1 MSRRENITAFL
12 FVAPACALILLFVLW
27 PVVNT
32 FATSAYQVG
41 LTDTQYGPYCG
52 LSNYRALLDDPA
64 FRRSAAN
71 TAVFTL
77 AVVPLQTALALLFAL
92 WTNSPA
98 WSRRILR
105 VSVFLPTVLSLT
117 VLSVLWRLLYEPASL
132 SGTGLFNGVLAGLHL
147 PTQPFLTSPRQ
158 ALWAIVIMSVWQGAG
173 LQMMIFLAALQQIPA
188 ERYEAARL
196 DGAGRWQQ
204 FRHVTFPAIAP
215 TAMFVVMV
223 TTIFALKL
231 FVQPFIMTRGGP
243 EGSTMSVVQ
252 YIYEAAFFARDLGL
266 ACAAGAVFFVAVC
279 LIALVQRVMLRIVEV
294 RQ

>member
-1 MSRRENITAFL
+1 MNRREHMMAFL

-32 FATSAYQVG
+32 FATSLFQVG
-41 LTDTQYGPYCG
+41 LTDQHYGPYCG
-52 LSNYRALLDDPA
+52 VANYRALFDDPA

-71 TAVFTL
+71 TAVFTV
-77 AVVPLQTALALLFAL
+77 AVVPVQTVLALLFAL
-92 WTNSPA
+92 WTNSPG
-98 WSRRILR
+98 WSRRALR

-132 SGTGLFNGVLAGLHL
+132 SGTGLFNGVLAALHL
-147 PTQPFLTSPRQ
+147 PTQPFLTSPHQ
-158 ALWAIVIMSVWQGAG
+158 AIWAIVIMSVWQGVG
-173 LQMMIFLAALQQIPA
+173 LQMMIFLAALQQIPD
-188 ERYEAARL
+188 ERYEAARI
-196 DGAGRWQQ
+196 DGAGGWQR
-204 FRHVTFPAIAP
+204 FRHVTLPAIAP

-266 ACAAGAVFFVAVC
+266 ACAAGGVFFVAVC
-279 LIALVQRVMLRIVEV
+279 LIAVALRGLMRVVEA